1 MKTGPLC
8 ETRNYRARRR
18 ARARGRFCLYVR
30 SVVCARVKTNER
42 RTAADDPV
50 GLSIGKR
57 LCGLQVDHQLKPHGP
72 DGVAI
77 TSPATSRVKRAARVS
92 EALRGP
98 PSTKQYVGAYAGRC
112 RFRKVR
118 ARLMVR
124 AFSSGGSFQGN
135 TVISAFGASEA
146 MSIETWSGC
155 AVTSSGST
163 SIGVWHDFAKSRDT
177 LYTKSGR
184 TR

>member
-1 MKTGPLC
+1 PLSDR
-8 ETRNYRARRR
+8 TIFGQVFV
-18 ARARGRFCLYVR
+18 RGGMIKFSSKVPLPGGQVR
-30 SVVCARVKTNER
+30 LAVLQNTPA
-42 RTAADDPV
+42 
-50 GLSIGKR
+50 GHR
-57 LCGLQVDHQLKPHGP
+57 LQNN
-72 DGVAI
+72 
-77 TSPATSRVKRAARVS
+77 TSR
-92 EALRGP
+92 
-98 PSTKQYVGAYAGRC
+98 AYAGRC

-184 TR
+184 MR

>member
-1 MKTGPLC
+1 MGSPP
-8 ETRNYRARRR
+8 EPVEPAYRTLRLPWKHRQVLGVDLNCSESSRGSGLR
-18 ARARGRFCLYVR
+18 AKWFTCPPQ
-30 SVVCARVKTNER
+30 CH
-42 RTAADDPV
+42 
-50 GLSIGKR
+50 
-57 LCGLQVDHQLKPHGP
+57 LQ
-72 DGVAI
+72 
-77 TSPATSRVKRAARVS
+77 AARSHSLRPPHAPTALASKGPANGRLRDAVG
-92 EALRGP
+92 AGQLCLRGAL
-98 PSTKQYVGAYAGRC
+98 QRAYAGRC
-112 RFRKVR
+112 RFRKAR

-184 TR
+184 MR